1 MPALVPLVVA
11 IPFLFTGWVIHR
23 VLGHRA
29 HMRRLEDA
37 RTQPS
42 RALAPAEREVLEQR
56 IANLEAI
63 VCSEDFGFDRVL
75 ADRGAA

>member
-1 MPALVPLVVA
+1 
-11 IPFLFTGWVIHR
+11 
-23 VLGHRA
+23 
-29 HMRRLEDA
+29 MRRLEDA